1 MRTDTVIKHEGFHA
15 LFDKLGAVEPERFI
29 ALLKRDN
36 FDYTEWRKGL
46 WENIG
51 VEELSGKA
59 MEYTSNR
66 QGK

>member
-1 MRTDTVIKHEGFHA
+1 M
-15 LFDKLGAVEPERFI
+15 FDKLGVVEMERFI

-46 WENIG
+46 WEDLS

-59 MEYTSNR
+59 MEHNR
-66 QGK
+66 KQNK

>member
-15 LFDKLGAVEPERFI
+15 LFDTLWVVETECFI

-36 FDYTEWRKGL
+36 FDCTEWRKGL
-46 WENIG
+46 WENIS
-51 VEELSGKA
+51 VEELSEKA
-59 MEYTSNR
+59 MEYISNK